1 MFWRRDDLAAA
12 AAVRM
17 WEAFFAFHIC
27 IAELLS
33 ELLGRAVVQRAV
45 GPLAVVLL
53 APGCQSTP
61 DVVERPEPG
70 GVEALVAQSAV
81 EALDVAVLHRPFR
94 LDVH

>member
-1 MFWRRDDLAAA
+1 MFWLRYDLVAA

-53 APGCQSTP
+53 TPGL
-61 DVVERPEPG
+61 PEYTG
-70 GVEALVAQSAV
+70 RRSASGT
-81 EALDVAVLHRPFR
+81 R
-94 LDVH
+94 LR